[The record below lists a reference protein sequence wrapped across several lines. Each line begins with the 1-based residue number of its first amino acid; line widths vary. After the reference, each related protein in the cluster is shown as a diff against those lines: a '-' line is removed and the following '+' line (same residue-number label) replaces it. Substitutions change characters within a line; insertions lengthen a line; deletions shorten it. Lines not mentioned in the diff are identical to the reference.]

1 MYRLNHCHDVS
12 CSYVQHIKHHW
23 ASQLLL
29 SSSWEESGG
38 YPNYPFSGEDA
49 ARVSKPNQTNKETF
63 ILNAAY

>member
-1 MYRLNHCHDVS
+1 MKLQKHEFRKDVH
-12 CSYVQHIKHHW
+12 VNHW

-49 ARVSKPNQTNKETF
+49 ARVSKPNQTNKETI
-63 ILNAAY
+63 ILNAAF